1 MTYILTITA
10 KRKNGKRHI
19 VTKNTDINYLR
30 WLGIYNINK
39 KYIVE
44 IYNGNWQLVERV
56 K

>member
-1 MTYILTITA
+1 MNYILTITA

-19 VTKNTDINYLR
+19 VTKNSDLNFLR
-30 WLGIYNINK
+30 GLGIYNINN

>member
-10 KRKNGKRHI
+10 KRKNGKRQI
-19 VTKNTDINYLR
+19 VTKHSNINYLR
-30 WLGIYNINK
+30 YLGIYNINK

-44 IYNGNWQLVERV
+44 IYNSNWQLVERV

>member
-19 VTKNTDINYLR
+19 VTKHSNINYLR
-30 WLGIYNINK
+30 YLGIYNINK

-44 IYNGNWQLVERV
+44 IYTANWQLVERV

>member
-1 MTYILTITA
+1 MSYILTITA

-19 VTKNTDINYLR
+19 VTKNSDLNFLR
-30 WLGIYNINK
+30 GLGIYNINN

-44 IYNGNWQLVERV
+44 IYDASWQLVERV

>member
-19 VTKNTDINYLR
+19 VTKNSNLNFLR
-30 WLGIYNINK
+30 GLGIYNINN